1 VKLWREAETSFFF
14 LDISAA
20 PRELR
25 PSLNVNNF
33 TLDTDTVLC
42 YIYIKM
48 NAQPT
53 DKGFPHN
60 IDYWNDLVNFKS
72 GTHNQPNWY
81 EVRAD
86 DERVKVFAPISRQA
100 STDAFKFIDD
110 ERYTDDLRDKVIK
123 IVAVNKVQSRDED
136 GHPSFLCDALREQ
149 VIHEEHPTV
158 LECRPPDCWDQE
170 IGA

>member
-1 VKLWREAETSFFF
+1 M
-14 LDISAA
+14 
-20 PRELR
+20 
-25 PSLNVNNF
+25 NNF

-60 IDYWNDLVNFKS
+60 IDYWNELVNYES
-72 GTHNQPNWY
+72 RTHNQPNWY

-136 GHPSFLCDALREQ
+136 GHPSFLCDALREEL
-149 VIHEEHPTV
+149 IHEEHPTV